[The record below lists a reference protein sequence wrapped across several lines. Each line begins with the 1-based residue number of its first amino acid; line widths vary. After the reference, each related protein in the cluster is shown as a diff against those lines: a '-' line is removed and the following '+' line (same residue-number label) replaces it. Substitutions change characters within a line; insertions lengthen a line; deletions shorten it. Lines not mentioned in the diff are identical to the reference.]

1 MVVQYHILL
10 YIWVITESRSLCM
23 FLIFNLES
31 HCNIYKM
38 DQICVYVCMYDGIIH
53 QYDRNIPGMLA
64 TCAIDKTVK
73 LWDTSKDGNPICCG
87 TKDMDVGKLYTCS
100 FYMSSPWLMGCG
112 GAGGKI
118 ALWDLEHEKVI
129 SERFSSRQSSTQQE
143 QEQSMEAQSVDLEA
157 IRIAN
162 NNNDNN
168 NKEDVK
174 EDSTS
179 TKSKKKKKKKPNSKK
194 KKVHRR

>member
-1 MVVQYHILL
+1 
-10 YIWVITESRSLCM
+10 
-23 FLIFNLES
+23 
-31 HCNIYKM
+31 
-38 DQICVYVCMYDGIIH
+38 MYDGIIH

-143 QEQSMEAQSVDLEA
+143 QSMEAQSVDLEA

-174 EDSTS
+174 EDTTS